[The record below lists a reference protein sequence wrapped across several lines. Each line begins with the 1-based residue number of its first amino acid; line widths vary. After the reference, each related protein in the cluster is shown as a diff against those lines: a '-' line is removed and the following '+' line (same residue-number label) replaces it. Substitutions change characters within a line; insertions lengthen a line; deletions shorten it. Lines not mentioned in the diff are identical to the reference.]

1 MAPEVVKWNE
11 TADSAGCR
19 NRPKQTEWQA
29 REGMLSS
36 TKQFRAQRADTRTP
50 IRAVRSVALDASQI
64 SKLGTI
70 LATRASTF
78 EPCRGGLVHSKNARA
93 LEYRKPNA
101 HISKSRKR
109 TSESTSFPIHDRK
122 TPRNIYP
129 FGPWIDPPFRSAA
142 NEFRIPI
149 TLRSGPVSNEKF
161 SRIGHHGFVTR
172 ENYVTA
178 YRNGS
183 GLERVAGGLQFT
195 RVPKRTW
202 QQHAEDHQEKQ

>member
-1 MAPEVVKWNE
+1 
-11 TADSAGCR
+11 
-19 NRPKQTEWQA
+19 
-29 REGMLSS
+29 MLSS
-36 TKQFRAQRADTRTP
+36 TKHMRAQRADTRTP

-101 HISKSRKR
+101 HNSKSSKR

-183 GLERVAGGLQFT
+183 GIERLPVACSSRAYQNALGNNMPRIT
-195 RVPKRTW
+195 RKSNKARDLWWMRRSRKRINIAVPKNRA
-202 QQHAEDHQEKQ
+202 Q